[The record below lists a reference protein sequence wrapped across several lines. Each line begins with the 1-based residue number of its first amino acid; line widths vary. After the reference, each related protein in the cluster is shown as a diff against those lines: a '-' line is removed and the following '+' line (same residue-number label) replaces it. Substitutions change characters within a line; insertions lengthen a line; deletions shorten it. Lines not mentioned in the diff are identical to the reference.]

1 MHKVQSWAKHEAR
14 NVRGSPF
21 SRSTPARRRI
31 SDSEANLN
39 NNNNST
45 VIHME
50 GTGSTNPLTG
60 TNNVDPASIE
70 SINNNNNYNNNNDRR
85 NNDTTN
91 ANEKNAAHKH
101 ELTLW
106 GQIRAALFGSYVN
119 VLLIFVPIGIA
130 MHFIKASSL
139 VVFITCFIAIIPLA
153 GMLSYATEE
162 LALRVGETLGGLLN
176 ASFGNAVE
184 LIMSNIAL
192 FSNEIVVVQTS
203 LIGSILSNLL
213 LVLGMS
219 FLAGGITRSEQY
231 FNTTVAQTASSLLA
245 LAVASLIIPTAFHWA
260 ATDALTSD
268 KATGIPET
276 VNTDIL
282 GVSRAT
288 AIILLLVYAS
298 YLLFQLKSHAHLFNE
313 ESKKVP
319 TRKEAREREARQDNN
334 GVSPDSH
341 EEVSASS
348 GARPNTNA
356 RGDANNNNNNNN
368 NNTGSSANTN
378 NASNNNNNHDDD
390 EDHPEPELSVVAA
403 VVLLIGAT
411 VLVAICAEFLVSAI
425 DDVVT
430 KTGIS
435 RYFIGLVLVPIV
447 GNAAEHVTAVTVA
460 ARDKM
465 DLAIGVAVGS
475 SLQVA
480 LLIIPLIVVIAW
492 IGGINEMTLL
502 FDTFA
507 VIVLVL
513 SVALVAGLIS
523 DGKSNF
529 LEGNLLISLYI
540 IIAVAAWYFPNTAAS
555 A

>member
-31 SDSEANLN
+31 SDSEAGLN
-39 NNNNST
+39 NNGINNSST

-50 GTGSTNPLTG
+50 GAGNSTSPLTG
-60 TNNVDPASIE
+60 TNNADPASIE
-70 SINNNNNYNNNNDRR
+70 SINSASHNNNNHNNNN
-85 NNDTTN
+85 NNN
-91 ANEKNAAHKH
+91 NKQKNPEHKH
-101 ELTLW
+101 DLSLW

-119 VLLIFVPIGIA
+119 ILLVFVPIGIA

-184 LIMSNIAL
+184 LIMSIIAL

-319 TRKEAREREARQDNN
+319 TRKEAREREARQNNN
-334 GVSPDSH
+334 GASPDAH

-348 GARPNTNA
+348 RATTTTNA
-356 RGDANNNNNNNN
+356 RDANNSNTNNNNS
-368 NNTGSSANTN
+368 GSTANTN
-378 NASNNNNNHDDD
+378 NAGNNDDD

-403 VVLLIGAT
+403 IVLLLGAT

-435 RYFIGLVLVPIV
+435 RYFIGLILVPIV

-480 LLIIPLIVVIAW
+480 LLIVPLIVVIAW
-492 IGGINEMTLL
+492 IGGITEMTLL

>member
-31 SDSEANLN
+31 SDSETGLN
-39 NNNNST
+39 NNNDSST

-50 GTGSTNPLTG
+50 GTGNSTSPLTG
-60 TNNVDPASIE
+60 TNNADHSSIE
-70 SINNNNNYNNNNDRR
+70 SINSAPHISNNNS
-85 NNDTTN
+85 TI
-91 ANEKNAAHKH
+91 ANEKTPAHKH
-101 ELTLW
+101 NLSLW

-119 VLLIFVPIGIA
+119 ILLVFVPIGIA

-184 LIMSNIAL
+184 LIMSIIAL

-268 KATGIPET
+268 NATGIPQT
-276 VNTDIL
+276 VKTDIL

-288 AIILLLVYAS
+288 AIILLFVYAS

-319 TRKEAREREARQDNN
+319 TRKEAREREARQNNN
-334 GVSPDSH
+334 GVSPDAH
-341 EEVSASS
+341 EEVSASNRS
-348 GARPNTNA
+348 TTTNA
-356 RGDANNNNNNNN
+356 RDLNNINVNNSNS
-368 NNTGSSANTN
+368 NTGSTANTT
-378 NASNNNNNHDDD
+378 NAGSNNDND

-403 VVLLIGAT
+403 IVLLLGAT

-435 RYFIGLVLVPIV
+435 RYFIGLILVPIV

-480 LLIIPLIVVIAW
+480 LLIVPLIVVIAW
-492 IGGINEMTLL
+492 IGGITEMTLL

>member
-31 SDSEANLN
+31 SDSEAGLN
-39 NNNNST
+39 NNGINNSST

-50 GTGSTNPLTG
+50 GAGNSTSPLTG
-60 TNNVDPASIE
+60 TNNADPASIE
-70 SINNNNNYNNNNDRR
+70 SINSASHNNNNN
-85 NNDTTN
+85 
-91 ANEKNAAHKH
+91 NEKNPAHKH
-101 ELTLW
+101 DLSLW

-119 VLLIFVPIGIA
+119 ILLVFVPIGIA

-184 LIMSNIAL
+184 LIMSIIAL

-219 FLAGGITRSEQY
+219 FFAGGITRSEQY

-319 TRKEAREREARQDNN
+319 TRKEAREREARQNN
-334 GVSPDSH
+334 SGTSPDAH

-348 GARPNTNA
+348 RATTTTNA
-356 RGDANNNNNNNN
+356 RDVNSNNTNNNNNS
-368 NNTGSSANTN
+368 GSTTNTN
-378 NASNNNNNHDDD
+378 NAGNNDDD
-390 EDHPEPELSVVAA
+390 EDHPEPELSVIAA
-403 VVLLIGAT
+403 IVLLLGAT

-435 RYFIGLVLVPIV
+435 RYFIGLILVPIV

-492 IGGINEMTLL
+492 IGGITEMTLL